1 MKVLSARGRPRKFGR
16 HAKPVTLTLPDDVIE
31 QLKAIDGDLGRAIV
45 GLVER
50 LRKAIPRPSPPVEVA
65 SYGSRS
71 VILVKPVPALR
82 KLNGVQL
89 VPVADGRALI
99 ALRQPHSISD
109 LELHL
114 LDALENSSLTEP
126 DRDVFEQLSAVLR
139 RARLNHGL
147 TVAERSII
155 VFENRSRRTAGES

>member
-50 LRKAIPRPSPPVEVA
+50 LRKAIPRPLPPVEVA

-99 ALRQPHSISD
+99 ALRQ
-109 LELHL
+109 
-114 LDALENSSLTEP
+114 
-126 DRDVFEQLSAVLR
+126 
-139 RARLNHGL
+139 
-147 TVAERSII
+147 
-155 VFENRSRRTAGES
+155 

>member
-1 MKVLSARGRPRKFGR
+1 MKTLSARGRPRKFGR

-31 QLKAIDGDLGRAIV
+31 QLRAIDTDLGRAIV

-50 LRKAIPRPSPPVEVA
+50 SRKMGPRPAGAVQVA
-65 SYGSRS
+65 SYGNRS
-71 VILVKPVPALR
+71 VILVRPVSALR

-89 VPVADGRALI
+89 VPIADGRALI
-99 ALRQPHSISD
+99 ALRHPHSIPE

-114 LDALENSSLTEP
+114 LDALGKSSLTET
-126 DRDVFEQLSAVLR
+126 DRKVIEQLSAVLR
-139 RARLNHGL
+139 NARLNHDL

-155 VFENRSRRTAGES
+155 VFENRGRKPATED